1 MSYRGGRSRK
11 QNRLW
16 TARKRRGL
24 VQKQVAHLLDTSI
37 DEISRCERGV
47 ITPGLE
53 IALGLEIVYGLP
65 VRILFRDLYED
76 LQSRISGKLSSQ
88 ELLKKVYEDALKS
101 EQKLGES
108 CTYQDLLQMTNLSAA
123 DAAKVRSHITQ
134 LAKKLAYL

>member
-1 MSYRGGRSRK
+1 MAYRGGRALKR
-11 QNRLW
+11 NRLW
-16 TARKRRGL
+16 IARKRRGL

-65 VRILFRDLYED
+65 VHLLFKDLYED
-76 LQSRISGKLSSQ
+76 LQGRISKKLNNQ
-88 ELLKKVYEDALKS
+88 ESIKRVYDDVLTS

-108 CTYQDLLQMTNLSAA
+108 CTYQDLLQITNLSAV
-123 DAAKVRSHITQ
+123 DAVKVRSHITQ

>member
-1 MSYRGGRSRK
+1 MSYKGGRAPKR
-11 QNRLW
+11 NRLW
-16 TARKRRGL
+16 SARKRRGL
-24 VQKQVAHLLDTSI
+24 VQKQVAYMLDTSL

-65 VRILFRDLYED
+65 VRFLFKDLYED
-76 LQSRISGKLSSQ
+76 LQSRIS
-88 ELLKKVYEDALKS
+88 KKVSEQESLKRFYDDVLKS
-101 EQKLGES
+101 GQKLGEA
-108 CTYQDLLQMTNLSAA
+108 CAYQDLLQMTNLSPA